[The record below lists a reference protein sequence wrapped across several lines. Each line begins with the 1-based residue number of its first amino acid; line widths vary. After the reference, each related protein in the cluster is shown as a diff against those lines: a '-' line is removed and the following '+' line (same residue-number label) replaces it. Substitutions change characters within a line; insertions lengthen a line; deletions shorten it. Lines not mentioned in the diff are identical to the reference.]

1 MDNVISFWR
10 TDRWGNPLGRLGYV
24 YEAQR
29 NRTTSGTDTLDISC
43 HTQCDKGDRII
54 FTDAMGKVREY
65 IITDVELVREESLQ
79 FTYHCSGSMS
89 ELGLYV
95 IEDRRVRGGTSGA
108 ALARALEGTRWAVGT
123 VSGSGTNDIS
133 FYHTTALTA
142 LKDIMDTWGLELEA
156 EYTLSADG
164 DHIIG
169 RKINATPHLG
179 SSVARPFSFG
189 RNLAGLSRT
198 INADDVITRVYPY
211 GKGIQETDESGE
223 ATGGYS
229 RKIDITSVNGGVP
242 YVEDTTATS
251 IWGIPDASGK
261 KQAAMSVL
269 DFGDIEDPQELKAA
283 AQAELNKLK
292 SPHVSYTATV
302 SVLGLEGKD
311 RYALGLG
318 DDVHI
323 IDTAYPSVIN
333 IQGRVLEIKDDLLN
347 PLSDDTQITLGNL
360 VDVFT
365 TESERVSSVVDKL
378 LSNSGA
384 WNGAAGA
391 APPFIDSVING
402 INVNLNKTGGYTYL
416 TENEGIIVY
425 DKPKDENP
433 TMAIQLGGG
442 YFRIANSKKSNGE
455 WNWRTM
461 GTGAGLV
468 ADVLVAG
475 TIIGGS
481 NTWNLETGDLSF
493 TQGTIGRSDGS
504 TYWNLTT
511 GDFRFAPTSSIG
523 DTGNTIG
530 GTVINANV
538 QYGLSD
544 SDSTVPSS
552 WTDTAEWSK
561 GKVLWSRTVS
571 KSADGTVTYGTPQ
584 VIIGANGNGV
594 SSVREQYY
602 LSQSNTTQT
611 GGSWS
616 YAQPAWVKGCYYWT
630 RSEITWSDGS
640 KQYTTPVFAS
650 ALTSGNQSTDDL
662 DDSLNQEEVFNR
674 LTNNGALQGI
684 YMSGGKLYINA
695 TYLKTGIIIGGSNTW
710 NLETGD
716 LSFTQGTIG
725 RSDGSTYWNLTTGDF
740 RFAPTSSI
748 GDTGNTIG
756 GTVINANV
764 QYGLSDSDST
774 VPSSWTDTAEW
785 SKGKVLWSRT
795 VSKSADGTVTYGTP
809 QVIIGANGNGVSS
822 VREQYYL
829 SQSNTTQTGGSWSYA
844 QPAWVKGCYYWT
856 RSEITWS
863 DGSKQYTTPVFASA
877 LTSGN
882 QSTDDLDDSLNQEE
896 VFNRLTNNGALQGIY
911 MSGGKLYIN
920 ATYLKTGIITGGSSH
935 WNLNTG
941 EFTTYN
947 MQANNI
953 TAKGTFSCGPT
964 NNRTELNSI
973 GQIAGYHNNAKIG
986 YIDYSAE
993 SHDVD
998 NPSIINRG
1006 LQLQA
1011 QGIVR
1016 ISSPRISVAA
1026 SRNVGT
1032 TASYGWTGL
1041 ARQKIVSSITD
1052 NGNGTI
1058 GWHYGT
1064 MSIRVVNGIVTNITT
1079 FG

>member
-54 FTDAMGKVREY
+54 FTDSMGKVREY

-251 IWGIPDASGK
+251 IWGIPDASGQ

-311 RYALGLG
+311 RYALSLG

-365 TESERVSSVVDKL
+365 DESERVSSVVDKL

-481 NTWNLETGDLSF
+481 NTWNLETGDLRF
-493 TQGTIGRSDGS
+493 LQGSISIAGPNNTRTVIDGTNGFRILQNGVLVGGLTFDGS
-504 TYWNLTT
+504 TATLRASRVGTSATNYVTT
-511 GDFRFAPTSSIG
+511 GRTSNGNPGVSFFGDGKQYFEVEAIHAVDSSVGQTTGVGFSTLDKTCFYADTFYDQIKIYTPDIDNYLDVSDVSLVMRNDKTGHSRFA
-523 DTGNTIG
+523 
-530 GTVINANV
+530 
-538 QYGLSD
+538 
-544 SDSTVPSS
+544 
-552 WTDTAEWSK
+552 
-561 GKVLWSRTVS
+561 
-571 KSADGTVTYGTPQ
+571 
-584 VIIGANGNGV
+584 
-594 SSVREQYY
+594 
-602 LSQSNTTQT
+602 
-611 GGSWS
+611 
-616 YAQPAWVKGCYYWT
+616 
-630 RSEITWSDGS
+630 
-640 KQYTTPVFAS
+640 
-650 ALTSGNQSTDDL
+650 
-662 DDSLNQEEVFNR
+662 
-674 LTNNGALQGI
+674 
-684 YMSGGKLYINA
+684 
-695 TYLKTGIIIGGSNTW
+695 
-710 NLETGD
+710 
-716 LSFTQGTIG
+716 
-725 RSDGSTYWNLTTGDF
+725 
-740 RFAPTSSI
+740 
-748 GDTGNTIG
+748 
-756 GTVINANV
+756 
-764 QYGLSDSDST
+764 
-774 VPSSWTDTAEW
+774 
-785 SKGKVLWSRT
+785 
-795 VSKSADGTVTYGTP
+795 
-809 QVIIGANGNGVSS
+809 
-822 VREQYYL
+822 
-829 SQSNTTQTGGSWSYA
+829 
-844 QPAWVKGCYYWT
+844 
-856 RSEITWS
+856 
-863 DGSKQYTTPVFASA
+863 
-877 LTSGN
+877 
-882 QSTDDLDDSLNQEE
+882 
-896 VFNRLTNNGALQGIY
+896 
-911 MSGGKLYIN
+911 
-920 ATYLKTGIITGGSSH
+920 
-935 WNLNTG
+935 
-941 EFTTYN
+941 
-947 MQANNI
+947 
-953 TAKGTFSCGPT
+953 
-964 NNRTELNSI
+964 ELNS
-973 GQIAGYHNNAKIG
+973 G
-986 YIDYSAE
+986 
-993 SHDVD
+993 
-998 NPSIINRG
+998 NRSV
-1006 LQLQA
+1006 LLHEDSVELRFDSTHY
-1011 QGIVR
+1011 VR
-1016 ISSPRISVAA
+1016 IA
-1026 SRNVGT
+1026 SDGVQCRCGE
-1032 TASYGWTGL
+1032 YGFGW
-1041 ARQKIVSSITD
+1041 I
-1052 NGNGTI
+1052 NGAFSERLH
-1058 GWHYGT
+1058 W
-1064 MSIRVVNGIVTNITT
+1064 S
-1079 FG
+1079 